1 MFNIKSHLVKISLFI
16 LISSSNGLKSNDI
29 PGFQWGQYD
38 IKLNC
43 YENYLTIYNTEE
55 IIEYNLDNQR
65 INNTYSL
72 DDFRMWQFIRDGKY
86 RFGGRKLFFN
96 NGKVID
102 MNNNNIIELPNLN
115 ENKFLR
121 SKDDSSYSI
130 IKNRILYKKFYNLDD
145 QEILFRFDNDVID
158 YYYSEGDVYWINVE
172 KEVMIN
178 NDVLLYNFNSSTQ
191 NIKLKCDKNFLVCY
205 SDEKAFVYNIA
216 KKTSSEYNLRIEELE
231 LTNNY
236 IFITNNRDLFSI
248 RLQDL
253 KPSIVNLDTNSVI
266 TMSSN
271 EEYLYFM
278 NEYYQLFSFD
288 GKKQE
293 FITELNIGL
302 PIKSK
307 ITDYGLVV
315 FNSIGFDGFVIS
327 IYNKENRTVFEE
339 SFNYEVDQYEKL
351 PFYIDNQKVVYL
363 VENNEKNSIRVVDLN
378 TLNATNYSI
387 PINDR
392 IKFITHFNNKLWA
405 VSYDSTFLGL
415 NLETIYIDYNF
426 KLDVNLEYIEF
437 KNEHEFF
444 YLNSLGNAEFEFGS
458 YNLLENKFEKVINDN
473 LVIWDENLDYPIDIN
488 SDMSTICVSTGL
500 STEDYY
506 FNLEYLDVGMSVSN
520 REYKFPTPLM
530 PFKLNEKDYLIFYR
544 NGIIIK
550 YDNSIGFKTFI
561 NESNN
566 LLLDDSLYVDYSSTR
581 QLTISDINN
590 NTIMYNDLGSIIMR
604 DFTITSV
611 ESQNKIKDNNS
622 AHLLQNDLILNLDED
637 YYNSTINIYDL
648 DGKKR
653 QSATFDLHKGENH
666 IELNLELNNGLYL
679 IQIANNKQN
688 QLIKLLKID

>member
-16 LISSSNGLKSNDI
+16 IISSSNGLKSNDI
-29 PGFQWGQYD
+29 PGFQYGQYD
-38 IKLNC
+38 IKLKC
-43 YENYLTIYNTEE
+43 YENFLTIYNNEE
-55 IIEYNLDNQR
+55 IIEFNLDTKK
-65 INNTYSL
+65 IKNTYSL
-72 DDFRMWQFIRDGKY
+72 DDIEYWQLMENNQYKY
-86 RFGGRKLFFN
+86 GHRKLFYS

-102 MNNNNIIELPNLN
+102 MKSNKLIEVTSLI
-115 ENKFLR
+115 ENHTLK
-121 SKDDSSYSI
+121 SIDDSSYCYI
-130 IKNRILYKKFYNLDD
+130 FNKVLYKEHFNNIDKKV
-145 QEILFRFDNDVID
+145 LFEFNSDVRD
-158 YYYSEGDVYWINVE
+158 YIYSEGDVYWMNNEYDI
-172 KEVMIN
+172 ILN
-178 NDVLLYNFNSSTQ
+178 NDVIFNKFNTSS
-191 NIKLKCDKNFLVCY
+191 NKIDFKSVKDYLVCY
-205 SDEKAFVYNIA
+205 SDEKVFVYN
-216 KKTSSEYNLRIEELE
+216 KVEKTSWEYSLNIEELE

-236 IFITNNRDLFSI
+236 IYMTYERELYSI
-248 RLQDL
+248 RLQDF
-253 KPSIVNLDTNSVI
+253 KPSIVNLDTNTVI

-271 EEYLYFM
+271 NEKLFFM
-278 NEYYQLFSFD
+278 NKYYQLFSYD
-288 GKKQE
+288 GFKQH

-302 PIKSK
+302 PIKAK
-307 ITDYGLVV
+307 YTENGLVV
-315 FNSIGFDGFVIS
+315 FNSIGFNRFVIS
-327 IYNKENRTVFEE
+327 IYNEENRTIFEE
-339 SFNYEVDQYEKL
+339 SFKYRVNQYEKL
-351 PFYIDNQKVVYL
+351 PFHIDNQKIVYL
-363 VENNEKNSIRVVDLN
+363 VEKDEKSSIRLLDLN
-378 TLNATNYSI
+378 SMNTIDYSI
-387 PINDR
+387 PIDER
-392 IKFITHFNNKLWA
+392 IKFISHSNNKLWA

-415 NLETIYIDYNF
+415 NLSTTEIDYNF
-426 KLDVNLEYIEF
+426 KLNANLEYLEY
-437 KNEHEFF
+437 KDENGF
-444 YLNSLGNAEFEFGS
+444 YYLSSLGSAEFEFGS

-488 SDMSTICVSTGL
+488 SDLSTILVSTGL

-520 REYKFPTPLM
+520 REYKFPTPQM

-550 YDNSIGFKTFI
+550 YDNSIDSKIFI

-590 NTIMYNDLGSIIMR
+590 NTMMYNDLGSIIIR
-604 DFTITSV
+604 DFTITSI

-666 IELNLELNNGLYL
+666 IELNLELNNGLYF

-688 QLIKLLKID
+688 QLIKLLKND